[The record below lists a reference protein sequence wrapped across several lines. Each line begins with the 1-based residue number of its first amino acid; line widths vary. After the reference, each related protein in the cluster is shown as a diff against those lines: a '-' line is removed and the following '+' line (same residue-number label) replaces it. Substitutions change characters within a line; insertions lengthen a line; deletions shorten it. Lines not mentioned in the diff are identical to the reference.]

1 MTIKDKAEFFKEVA
15 EDLEKLNELKFVRA
29 VYGKMPRESYDKLG
43 YFTDK
48 YFVFIP
54 IT

>member
-1 MTIKDKAEFFKEVA
+1 M
-15 EDLEKLNELKFVRA
+15 KFVRA

-48 YFVFIP
+48 EFVFIP
-54 IT
+54 ITENDDNVYGVYFVSNSTGQW